1 MTGIRISQADLDQV
15 AGALDHWEREAAGAV
30 SYIGVAGLS
39 SVAIAA
45 LTGHGLAAP
54 SLMFGLDKLVKST
67 LQHGTQ
73 LAADAH
79 QTRAWGDALLGSQ
92 VMATNGSEW
101 RDIGLKA
108 LDLGRETGEGS
119 KWLVKGGRYALHGTW
134 AEHASRWKLFGH
146 YKSTGVGIAGALLS
160 LTGSFIPGAG
170 GQIIGATA
178 DLGISSYGAAA
189 VASGKYLEV
198 FGGKVAGK
206 VFAPLAAAAVVNN
219 VLELRGK
226 DYKELVSGD
235 AQHHSETTRANL
247 YSAMVLD
254 TIGTAS
260 LAIAPFTGLPAAAV
274 LAGVGCILMGAGA
287 IIKGAVF
294 ITDVLHAHHVTAHS
308 VESWGLNQAKHVA
321 SFLPH
326 FL

>member
-1 MTGIRISQADLDQV
+1 VTGIRISQTDLDQV
-15 AGALDHWEREAAGAV
+15 AGALDHWEREAAVAV
-30 SYIGVAGLS
+30 AYIGGAGLS

-45 LTGHGLAAP
+45 LTGHGFAAP
-54 SLMFGLDKLVKST
+54 SLMFGLDKLVIGT

-73 LAADAH
+73 LAGDAH
-79 QTRAWGDALLGSQ
+79 QARSWGAALLGSQ
-92 VMATNGSEW
+92 VMATSGSEW

-108 LDLGRETGEGS
+108 FDLGREAGEGS

-160 LTGSFIPGAG
+160 LAGAFIPGAG
-170 GQIIGATA
+170 GQIVEAAA
-178 DLGISSYGAAA
+178 DLGVAGYGAAA
-189 VASGKYLEV
+189 ITSVRYLEV
-198 FGGKVAGK
+198 FGGKVLGK
-206 VFAPLAAAAVVNN
+206 VFLPFAAASVLNN
-219 VLELRGK
+219 VMELKGG
-226 DYKELVSGD
+226 DYKDLVSGD
-235 AQHHSETTRANL
+235 AQHHSESTRSNL
-247 YSAMVLD
+247 YSAKVLD
-254 TIGTAS
+254 TIGTAA
-260 LAIAPFTGLPAAAV
+260 LAIAPFTGPAAPV
-274 LAGVGCILMGAGA
+274 VAGVACVLMGAGA